1 MDSLVTDS
9 ITMNEQ
15 VSQATSVWLWVAI
28 TELFVILYLINQ
40 LMRRGREKRKVI
52 KDKLRSGHIDF
63 ENTINS
69 AFNSKPLYDKLKVLC
84 HPDRFASTPLEGEA
98 NVIFQEIQV
107 NKYNYSKLMDLKD
120 RAVKTLHINFK

>member
-40 LMRRGREKRKVI
+40 LMRRGREKRKEI
-52 KDKLRSGHIDF
+52 KDK
-63 ENTINS
+63 
-69 AFNSKPLYDKLKVLC
+69 
-84 HPDRFASTPLEGEA
+84 
-98 NVIFQEIQV
+98 
-107 NKYNYSKLMDLKD
+107 
-120 RAVKTLHINFK
+120 

>member
-1 MDSLVTDS
+1 MTDS
-9 ITMNEQ
+9 IAINGQM
-15 VSQATSVWLWVAI
+15 SQATSVWLWVAVI
-28 TELFVILYLINQ
+28 ELLVILYLINL
-40 LMRRGREKRKVI
+40 LMRRDRKKRKEV
-52 KDKLRSGHIDF
+52 KDKLKSGHIDF